1 MSTLTAE
8 QQRKIEENRQRALAR
23 RAERLA
29 QGTRQQDNY
38 QLSSSN
44 VNACSGPNS
53 AHFAARPS
61 SGNCVTG
68 GPSNAVTNRPIE
80 TFQPAPTNDTKQV

>member
-29 QGTRQQDNY
+29 QGTRQQDN
-38 QLSSSN
+38 LPSSN

-61 SGNCVTG
+61 SGNYVTG